1 MSESVLLPISFEE
14 KDKKLKESISDFENV
29 KTDIKTG
36 FEHYDIIKRQKRKI
50 LNLLNASEK
59 DWNDYRW
66 HLNNAFSNALHLR
79 TILNLSEE
87 HLRDI
92 DTVGGRYRFLA
103 SPYYISIIDI
113 NNPICPI
120 RRQCLPSIEELN
132 DIGEYD
138 PLNENNTTINRMISR
153 RYPDR
158 LILNI
163 TNRCGTFCRHCQRK
177 RLIGHSDKNV
187 SKRYFVKAM
196 EYIETNIEI
205 RDVLITGGDAFL
217 VNDDQIEWILKELR
231 RIRHVEIIRFGTRTP
246 VTLPQRITK
255 SLVKILKRH
264 HPVYVNTQF
273 NHPLE
278 VTPESQKACDML
290 ADAGIPLGNQMVL
303 LNKVNND
310 KFIVRKLNHQLL
322 KLRVKPYYIFHPYHV
337 KGTSH
342 FWITIQE
349 GIDIMD
355 SLRGFTSGMAVPYY
369 VLNGPDGLGKTPVL
383 PEYLL
388 YMNEDMAIFRNW
400 EGKLF
405 ETKNKKDIGI

>member
-1 MSESVLLPISFEE
+1 L
-14 KDKKLKESISDFENV
+14 
-29 KTDIKTG
+29 
-36 FEHYDIIKRQKRKI
+36 
-50 LNLLNASEK
+50 
-59 DWNDYRW
+59 
-66 HLNNAFSNALHLR
+66 
-79 TILNLSEE
+79 
-87 HLRDI
+87 
-92 DTVGGRYRFLA
+92 
-103 SPYYISIIDI
+103 
-113 NNPICPI
+113 
-120 RRQCLPSIEELN
+120 
-132 DIGEYD
+132 
-138 PLNENNTTINRMISR
+138 
-153 RYPDR
+153 
-158 LILNI
+158 
-163 TNRCGTFCRHCQRK
+163 
-177 RLIGHSDKNV
+177 
-187 SKRYFVKAM
+187 
-196 EYIETNIEI
+196 
-205 RDVLITGGDAFL
+205 
-217 VNDDQIEWILKELR
+217 ILKELK

-278 VTPESQKACDML
+278 VTPESQKAYDML

-337 KGTSH
+337 RGISH

-369 VLNGPDGLGKTPVL
+369 VLNGPGGLGKTPVL